1 MATEKKARSISLD
14 ISVEAK
20 LVALCSHLG
29 VNPHAYLLNE
39 IGKCVNRD
47 YMGFQVAANQQ
58 ASMDAMVNHVVLA
71 LKDSMKDSINSDVVA
86 DVPAR
91 IKGNSD

>member
-1 MATEKKARSISLD
+1 MATAKKARSISLD
-14 ISVEAK
+14 ISVETK

-58 ASMDAMVNHVVLA
+58 ASMDSLISQAVLA
-71 LKDSMKDSINSDVVA
+71 IKEGINADVVS

>member
-58 ASMDAMVNHVVLA
+58 ASMDTLISQAVLA
-71 LKDSMKDSINSDVVA
+71 IKEGMNADVVSDVS
-86 DVPAR
+86 AR

>member
-14 ISVEAK
+14 ISVETK
-20 LVALCSHLG
+20 LVALCTHLG

-47 YMGFQVAANQQ
+47 YMSFQVAANQQ
-58 ASMDAMVNHVVLA
+58 ASMDTMVKHA
-71 LKDSMKDSINSDVVA
+71 LMAIKEQMNADVVA
-86 DVPAR
+86 DIPAQ

>member
-58 ASMDAMVNHVVLA
+58 ASMDTLISQAVLA
-71 LKDSMKDSINSDVVA
+71 IKEGMGADVVSDVS
-86 DVPAR
+86 AR
-91 IKGNSD
+91 IKCNSD